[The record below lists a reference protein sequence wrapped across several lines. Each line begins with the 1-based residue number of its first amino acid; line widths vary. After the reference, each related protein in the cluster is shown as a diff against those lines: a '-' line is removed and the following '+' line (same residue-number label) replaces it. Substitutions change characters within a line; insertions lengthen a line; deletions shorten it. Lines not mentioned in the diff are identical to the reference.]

1 MLALTSPSQ
10 GLELDLEKA
19 KQRMLAYAA
28 RTNGAYRRNLKK
40 PKPCDSGRLAG
51 KQK

>member
-1 MLALTSPSQ
+1 MLALTSLSQ
-10 GLELDLEKA
+10 DHDLDLEKA

-28 RTNGAYRRNLKK
+28 RTNGMYRKNLKK
-40 PKPCDSGRLAG
+40 PKPCDSELAG